1 MIKKTFK
8 NHFDLIF
15 QNYTIIDNKEYRL
28 PYYIYIPKTI
38 LNFIYLFGGFIILA
52 ALIGEL
58 FEIFNIKL
66 SFSAIIFLTIL
77 IPILLNYL
85 IVYFSPLVKVETI
98 EEKQNKS
105 FWKKYK
111 EYKDK
116 YKKNN

>member
-38 LNFIYLFGGFIILA
+38 LNFIYIFGGFLITSSTFSMFLQSINIKPNLLTVVSSIILTP
-52 ALIGEL
+52 L
-58 FEIFNIKL
+58 
-66 SFSAIIFLTIL
+66 
-77 IPILLNYL
+77 LLNFL

-98 EEKQNKS
+98 KEKQNKS

-116 YKKNN
+116 YKENN